1 MHCLKAAIR
10 YRHNPAV
17 RVAAVEAL
25 EAANSSDA
33 AARIRAALLDEH
45 PAVRFAGCVA
55 VGKSKDHLAESALRH
70 CLDDV
75 DPNVQVG
82 ALFAMHR
89 FGRTERTGKLASF
102 LLQHDDPA
110 VRRNAAYVLGVIGEP
125 GVIKALAR
133 AMKDRDKGVRDQA
146 LEAMARI
153 GNADAKQEL
162 VFMTEAGIGAEEV
175 FALSALAA
183 TRDPAFSETYKYKLA
198 QGTHIE
204 TRLAA
209 ARGLGLLGLDDGY
222 EIAIRSLRF
231 GGAPQRDSESSRE
244 ERLLRVRLLAASAL
258 GAIGRTD
265 AVGALDQL
273 MNRSNDPRIQ
283 VAAAK
288 AIVEIVAAKDQRGFP
303 AFP

>member
-10 YRHNPAV
+10 YRYNPAV

-25 EAANSSDA
+25 EAADSSDA

-55 VGKSKDHLAESALRH
+55 VGKAKDRLAESALRR

-102 LLQHDDPA
+102 LLQHDEPA
-110 VRRNAAYVLGVIGEP
+110 VRRNAAYVMGVLGEP

-162 VFMTEAGIGAEEV
+162 VFMTEAGVGAEEV
-175 FALSALAA
+175 FALSALAS

-198 QGTHIE
+198 QGSHLE

-265 AVGALDQL
+265 AMGALEQL
-273 MNRSNDPRIQ
+273 MDRSNDPRIQ